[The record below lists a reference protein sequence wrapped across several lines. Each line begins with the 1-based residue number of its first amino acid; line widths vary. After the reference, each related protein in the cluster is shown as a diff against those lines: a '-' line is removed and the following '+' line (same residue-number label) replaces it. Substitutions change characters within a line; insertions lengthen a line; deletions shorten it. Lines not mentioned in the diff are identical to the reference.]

1 MIATRLTPRS
11 FLWVAIVGAFP
22 LLALAMFAP
31 QAVTQAFNASG
42 LIPHGHCYLWQPTLV
57 ALHGVSDVLIGIAY
71 LCISVTLA
79 YVVYRARHQ
88 IPFQWMVAAFGV
100 FIIACGVTHFMEV
113 LTPWTPCTGLQ
124 ATSK

>member
-31 QAVTQAFNASG
+31 QAVTQVFNGSG
-42 LIPHGHCYLWQPTLV
+42 YMPHGHCYLWEPTLV

-88 IPFQWMVAAFGV
+88 IPFQWMVVASASSLSPAA
-100 FIIACGVTHFMEV
+100 
-113 LTPWTPCTGLQ
+113 
-124 ATSK
+124 